1 MTHNRAELL
10 KQFLITAIKSDD
22 DKIVFTKGAV
32 KDMWLYIC
40 CLEGENEF
48 YNKKLKERQ
57 AEIEEARI
65 GVKSYKGKYESAV
78 ETVKELQTVI
88 AEKDATIKGL
98 QRLLY
103 SFLDTRNGNVVR
115 ITDTKLEVIKKPIKA
130 EAIKEFEKRF
140 ENKINEIDFPKYA
153 VVEKMLVICKQMMND
168 IVKEMVGEQG

>member
-57 AEIEEARI
+57 AEIERLARSNSI
-65 GVKSYKGKYESAV
+65 SQHLLSDAYDSIKRLDKLN
-78 ETVKELQTVI
+78 ET
-88 AEKDATIKGL
+88 A
-98 QRLLY
+98 
-103 SFLDTRNGNVVR
+103 
-115 ITDTKLEVIKKPIKA
+115 KA
-130 EAIKEFEKRF
+130 EAIKKFENRF